1 MHPQDMLNL
10 QIKFQLR
17 FWGIK
22 NYITGKDLFSYKIRP
37 KN

>member
-22 NYITGKDLFSYKIRP
+22 NYITGQDLFSYKIRR